1 MAGRSSF
8 VIGGARSGKSAF
20 ALGLA
25 SGLPGRK
32 VYIATAEALD
42 PEMDERIRRHR
53 EERGAQWE
61 SIEEKMDLSE
71 RVESLGPG
79 CVIVVDCLTLW
90 ITNLLTACL
99 SDGEILDAAG
109 ALAGACKESGS
120 AVIVVSNEVGLGIV
134 PENALARRFRD
145 LSGAVNKEMA
155 SAAEEVWFLAAG
167 LPLRMK

>member
-1 MAGRSSF
+1 MPGEFSF

-25 SGLPGRK
+25 SNLPGRK

-53 EERGAQWE
+53 EERGAEWE
-61 SIEEKMDLSE
+61 TIEEGKELGK
-71 RVESLGPG
+71 RVSSLGPG
-79 CVIVVDCLTLW
+79 CAVVIDCLTLW
-90 ITNLLTACL
+90 ITNLISRGL
-99 SDGEILDAAG
+99 SDRDILDEAG
-109 ALAGACKESGS
+109 ALAMACKESAS
-120 AVIVVSNEVGLGIV
+120 SVVAVSNEVGLGIV

-155 SAAEEVWFLAAG
+155 SSAKEVWFLAAG